1 MIIAGKLWI
10 SFSGFGMNS
19 KKHGKIEITE
29 QLIEVEEDSVIDL
42 DFVELLSNASR
53 RVTPKAKERIK
64 RVKNKL
70 EKDFYPKV
78 IWTVTQKTY
87 NPLEAKR
94 LWERIVKHKE
104 ELNSK
109 LGRDVGISV
118 ATLDYM
124 SNILNDLSEPKVL
137 ETSDVERMAE
147 TALTDELTG
156 LYLRGVFDVLLDK
169 YVGEFNRYERPVSLI
184 IADIDDFKKVNDRY
198 GHQRGDE
205 VLRLIGAIFNSNARD
220 TDIAVRY
227 GGEELAIILPETE
240 MNSAYE
246 LAERMRILVY
256 EEFKKDLSI
265 TLSLG
270 VANCPRHAS
279 SVDEL
284 VKAADD
290 ALYLAKAQGKN
301 CAVIAD
307 KSVNSD

>member
-1 MIIAGKLWI
+1 
-10 SFSGFGMNS
+10 MNS
-19 KKHGKIEITE
+19 KKHGKIAITE
-29 QLIEVEEDSVIDL
+29 QLIKVEEDSVIDL

-53 RVTPKAKERIK
+53 RVTPKVKERIK

-109 LGRDVGISV
+109 LGRDVGISM

-124 SNILNDLSEPKVL
+124 SNILNELPEPKVL
-137 ETSDVERMAE
+137 GTNDVERMAE

-156 LYLRGVFDVLLDK
+156 LYLRGIFDVLLDK

-184 IADIDDFKKVNDRY
+184 MADIDDFKKVNDRY

-227 GGEELAIILPETE
+227 GGEEFTIILPETK

-246 LAERMRILVY
+246 LVERMRILVY

-270 VANCPRHAS
+270 VANCPGHAS
-279 SVDEL
+279 SADEL

-301 CAVIAD
+301 CAVIAN

>member
-1 MIIAGKLWI
+1 
-10 SFSGFGMNS
+10 MNS
-19 KKHGKIEITE
+19 KKHGKIVITE
-29 QLIEVEEDSVIDL
+29 QLIKVEEDSVIDL
-42 DFVELLSNASR
+42 DFVELLSNASM
-53 RVTPKAKERIK
+53 RVTPKVKKQIK
-64 RVKNKL
+64 QVKKKL
-70 EKDFYPKV
+70 GKDFYPKV

-109 LGRDVGISV
+109 LGRDVGISM

-184 IADIDDFKKVNDRY
+184 MADIDDFKKTNDIY

-279 SVDEL
+279 SADEL

-307 KSVNSD
+307 KSVKSD